1 MKTRILI
8 TGATGKTG
16 LPLAQQLADRNVPF
30 RALVHSVLKE
40 HLVKKWTPDIVTG
53 DYQESAEMEKAFDGI
68 ERVYLVSP
76 PAPDQEKV
84 QTSLVDI
91 AKKKGVKHIV
101 KLSALGA
108 SGASPVGLLRAHAG
122 IENYIRKS
130 GIAWTFLR
138 PHFFMENLLANA
150 ESAGRD
156 GALYSPLGDA
166 GISAISV
173 HDIAAVAA
181 EVLTGEGHEGRIY
194 QLTGPESLSFA
205 EIASI
210 LGSVINRNVVY
221 VPVTFEA
228 ARLGMIHGGMTDWLA
243 EDIIRLMKTWSEGRG
258 SVVTRDA
265 AKILGRQPISVRE
278 FFECHKDLFAGAI
291 PKAA

>member
-16 LPLAQQLADRNVPF
+16 LPLAQQLADRKAPF

-40 HLVKKWTPDIVTG
+40 HIVRRWTPDIVAG
-53 DYQESAEMEKAFDGI
+53 DYEDRDVMDEAFDGI

-76 PAPDQEKV
+76 PARDQERI

-101 KLSALGA
+101 KLSALGT
-108 SGASPVGLLRAHAG
+108 SSTSPVGLLRAHAG
-122 IENYIRKS
+122 IEDYIRKS
-130 GIAWTFLR
+130 GMDWTFLQ
-138 PHFFMENLLANA
+138 PHFFMENLLGNA
-150 ESAGRD
+150 ESVIRD

-173 HDIAAVAA
+173 QDIASVAA
-181 EVLTGEGHEGRIY
+181 EVLTGEGHAGRTY
-194 QLTGPESLSFA
+194 RLTGPESVSYA

-210 LGSVINRNVVY
+210 LASVIDRKVAY

-228 ARLGMIHGGMTDWLA
+228 AKQAMIMMGMPDWFA
-243 EDIIRLMKTWSEGRG
+243 EDLIRLMKTWVEGKG
-258 SVVTRDA
+258 SAVTGDVE
-265 AKILGRQPISVRE
+265 KTIGRSPISVRE
-278 FFECHKDLFAGAI
+278 FFECHKNLFMG
-291 PKAA
+291 KAAKVA